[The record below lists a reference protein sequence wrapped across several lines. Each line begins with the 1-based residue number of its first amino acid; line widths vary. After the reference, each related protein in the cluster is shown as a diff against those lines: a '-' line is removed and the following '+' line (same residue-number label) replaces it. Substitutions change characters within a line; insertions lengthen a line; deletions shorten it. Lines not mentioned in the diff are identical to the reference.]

1 MSDKELPKQEISEHL
16 QELRLRLFYSFLAV
30 AIAFILLFPFSK
42 KILLFLQKPLP
53 KSLVGKL
60 IFLSPGDALIVSMKV
75 TLLAAI
81 ILSSPFWIYQFW
93 KYIEPALY
101 EHEKRLIIPA
111 FFITLILFLLGVS
124 FSYFVIL
131 PFSLKFLLSFAGDML
146 TPQITINN
154 YISFVIQMILAFGI
168 IFLLPVVSYLLG
180 KLGIITSEVLKYYRK
195 YAIII
200 IFLIAAILTPP
211 DIFSQIML
219 ALPLLVLYE
228 ISIIILKIMEKRSK
242 KVFHYE
248 E

>member
-1 MSDKELPKQEISEHL
+1 MSEKELPKQEISEHI
-16 QELRLRLFYSFLAV
+16 QELRLRLLYSFLV
-30 AIAFILLFPFSK
+30 IIITFILLFPFSK
-42 KILLFLQKPLP
+42 KLLLFLQKPLP

-60 IFLSPGDALIVSMKV
+60 IFLSPGDALIVSIKV
-75 TLLAAI
+75 TLLAAL

-93 KYIEPALY
+93 KYVEPALY
-101 EHEKRLIIPA
+101 EHEKKLIIPS
-111 FFITLILFLLGVS
+111 FFITLVLFLLGVS
-124 FSYFVIL
+124 FSYFVVL

-168 IFLLPVVSYLLG
+168 IFLLPVVTYLLG
-180 KLGIITSEVLKYYRK
+180 KLGIINSVILKHYRK

-211 DIFSQIML
+211 DIFSQVML
-219 ALPLLVLYE
+219 ALPLLALYE
-228 ISIIILKIMEKRSK
+228 VSIIILKIIEKRSK
-242 KVFHYE
+242 KIFHYE

>member
-16 QELRLRLFYSFLAV
+16 QELRLRLFYSFLAIV
-30 AIAFILLFPFSK
+30 ITFILLFPFSK

-93 KYIEPALY
+93 KYVEPALY

-154 YISFVIQMILAFGI
+154 YVSFVIQMILAFGI

-180 KLGIITSEVLKYYRK
+180 KLGIINSEVLKQYRK

-219 ALPLLVLYE
+219 ALPLLALYE
-228 ISIIILKIMEKRSK
+228 ISIIILKIIEKRSK

>member
-16 QELRLRLFYSFLAV
+16 QELRLRLFYSFLAIV
-30 AIAFILLFPFSK
+30 ITFILLFPFSK

-93 KYIEPALY
+93 KYVEPALY

-154 YISFVIQMILAFGI
+154 YVSFVIQMILAFGI

-180 KLGIITSEVLKYYRK
+180 KLGIINSEVLKQYRK

-219 ALPLLVLYE
+219 ALPLLALYE
-228 ISIIILKIMEKRSK
+228 ISIIILKIIEKRSE